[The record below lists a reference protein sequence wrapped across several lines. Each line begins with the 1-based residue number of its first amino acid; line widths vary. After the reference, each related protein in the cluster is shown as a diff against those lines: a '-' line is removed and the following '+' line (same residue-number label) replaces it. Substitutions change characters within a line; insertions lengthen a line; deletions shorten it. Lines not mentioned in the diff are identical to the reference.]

1 MKYPTIYK
9 LENLA
14 ALAEGNVSSSVDGKT
29 WVPTRPIG
37 YPSWRTRLKAA
48 WLVLT
53 GRADAVVWP
62 QGQ

>member
-9 LENLA
+9 LENLVT
-14 ALAEGNVSSSVDGKT
+14 LAEGDISSSVDGKV
-29 WVPTRPIG
+29 WVPTRPIS

-48 WLVLT
+48 WLVFT